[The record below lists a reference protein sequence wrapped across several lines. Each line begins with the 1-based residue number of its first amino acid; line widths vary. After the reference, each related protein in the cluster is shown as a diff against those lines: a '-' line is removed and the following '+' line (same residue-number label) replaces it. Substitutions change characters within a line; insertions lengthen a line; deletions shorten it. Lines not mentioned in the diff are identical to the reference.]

1 VNILKLCDAQS
12 ATVSSQT
19 SVTEAIRAMI
29 AHEVGAISVVDEN
42 GRLCGIFSERDVL
55 MKLAL
60 SDAVDPATTPVRDL
74 MTSPVTTA
82 TPDLTPAECL
92 GMMMSGHFRHLPIVT
107 LDGKLVGMLSMRHL
121 LQWRA
126 EDLHRELDA
135 LEQYYSNDAPGG

>member
-1 VNILKLCDAQS
+1 MNILKLCDVET

-19 SVTEAIRAMI
+19 SVTVAIRAMI

-55 MKLAL
+55 VKLAL
-60 SDAVDPATTPVRDL
+60 SVINPSVTPVREL
-74 MTSPVTTA
+74 MTAPVTTA
-82 TPDLTPAECL
+82 TPDITPAECL
-92 GMMMSGHFRHLPIVT
+92 SMMMTGHFRHLPIVT

-126 EDLHRELDA
+126 DDLHRELNA
-135 LEQYYSNDAPGG
+135 LEQYYSNDALGG